1 MLLEV
6 KCRTFDP
13 LTRRPRIEPLL
24 IEVPSGSGDDAAEMA
39 HALRPG
45 CHVVGIAPPDA
56 EAAKAHAERAHAAL
70 EGESEAPDMS
80 RDRPSA
86 RDLAQYTPLPPR
98 NPLLPITVDTTT
110 YPIEYVGPVI
120 ELSPEPKRGRG
131 KKAPADE

>member
-13 LTRRPRIEPLL
+13 LTRRPRIEPLV

-86 RDLAQYTPLPPR
+86 REMAAYG
-98 NPLLPITVDTTT
+98 ITVDTTT
-110 YPIEYVGPVI
+110 HKIEYAGPMI

-131 KKAPADE
+131 KKARAE